1 MTSDLI
7 KGLEDRIESVE
18 DSIRQVGECLF
29 QLQRAHRSKWGPLNV
44 SERRLE
50 IRDGRPLQE
59 LVRDHVQSALEHERQ
74 TLIESRQELADQIQV
89 CKETLISLDEL
100 KSKLLLDLSHKRH
113 GLRIDRS
120 CLSPGR
126 PIGQGP
132 NKEQERLVLPQV
144 THVAF
149 YTSPPSPRGAERGS
163 GDRRETGRQMDT
175 RSLIQLAVKMEEEA
189 MQLCNES
196 DAVMLHTKR
205 ECASAN
211 AESMTCLARRVDET
225 DDLRRQLEQQ
235 LSETASAISHTERSI
250 TKTMKKLKDHE
261 QPLRILDKQFD
272 LRNKRTSREGIRD
285 PVTEELESH
294 LETVKS
300 AVKMHTTKWQSMND
314 VLQQLKSSKLRIVE
328 DLRCKTLAQRID
340 DTCVKMT
347 ARKAIELDRMDP
359 RGGRV
364 RETGRKPR
372 QMQLESSLLCDS
384 F

>member
-1 MTSDLI
+1 M
-7 KGLEDRIESVE
+7 G
-18 DSIRQVGECLF
+18 
-29 QLQRAHRSKWGPLNV
+29 
-44 SERRLE
+44 
-50 IRDGRPLQE
+50 
-59 LVRDHVQSALEHERQ
+59 
-74 TLIESRQELADQIQV
+74 
-89 CKETLISLDEL
+89 
-100 KSKLLLDLSHKRH
+100 
-113 GLRIDRS
+113 
-120 CLSPGR
+120 
-126 PIGQGP
+126 
-132 NKEQERLVLPQV
+132 
-144 THVAF
+144 
-149 YTSPPSPRGAERGS
+149 
-163 GDRRETGRQMDT
+163 
-175 RSLIQLAVKMEEEA
+175 EEEA

-340 DTCVKMT
+340 DACGK
-347 ARKAIELDRMDP
+347 
-359 RGGRV
+359 
-364 RETGRKPR
+364 REGSQGKCSWSPAFSVIPSDTR
-372 QMQLESSLLCDS
+372 SVDS
-384 F
+384 AEKTRFSGIRRAKNRSTFLR